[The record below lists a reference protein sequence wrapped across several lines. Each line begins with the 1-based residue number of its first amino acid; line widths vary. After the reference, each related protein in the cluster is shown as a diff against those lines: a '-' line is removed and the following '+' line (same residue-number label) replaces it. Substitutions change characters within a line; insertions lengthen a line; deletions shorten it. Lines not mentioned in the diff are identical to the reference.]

1 MKYEIDSHCHSI
13 GSGHAYSTVQELAKA
28 AKKKKLKMIAITDHG
43 PSLPGA
49 SHIYFI
55 ANQKVYP
62 KRMYGV
68 EVLRGVEANI
78 VSYDGKLDVPD
89 NRLEKLDLVLAGYHE
104 PALNPTNAADH
115 TRGIIK
121 VMENDLVDVIVH
133 PGNPEYPIDID
144 KVLKKAKETYTLIEI
159 NNSSLWM
166 SRKGSLKNC
175 IHIAKLCKK
184 YGVHVVVGSDA
195 HISFDV
201 GEFGKATKIFKEID
215 MPAELITNRSVK
227 AFKGFLAK
235 KGKKRFSTKLPYP

>member
-1 MKYEIDSHCHSI
+1 MKYEVDSHCHSI
-13 GSGHAYSTVQELAKA
+13 GSGHAYSTVWELAKA

-62 KRMYGV
+62 KKIAGV
-68 EVLRGVEANI
+68 EILKGVEANI
-78 VSYDGKLDVPD
+78 SSFDGELDVPD
-89 NRLEKLDLVLAGYHE
+89 KRLEELDIVLAGYHSPSLE
-104 PALNPTNAADH
+104 PTNAADH
-115 TRGIIK
+115 TAGMIK
-121 VMENDLVDVIVH
+121 IMDNRYVDVIVH
-133 PGNPEYPIDID
+133 PGNPEFPIEID
-144 KVLKKAKETYTLIEI
+144 KVLKKAKETETLIEI

-195 HISFDV
+195 HIYSDV
-201 GEFGKATKIFKEID
+201 GEFGKAVKIFNDID
-215 MPAELITNRSVK
+215 MPRELISNRSVDV
-227 AFKGFLAK
+227 FKEYLRG
-235 KGKKRFSTKLPYP
+235 KGKKRFSK